1 MHIDLGTKMNN
12 TLLLDWIQILFVEI
26 FKNSCIVFLGPL
38 SSYQY
43 WIVQFLLDK
52 SYYRLTCQQNV
63 IYREV
68 MLLQVNLHFKV
79 T

>member
-1 MHIDLGTKMNN
+1 MHSI
-12 TLLLDWIQILFVEI
+12 
-26 FKNSCIVFLGPL
+26 SGPL

-68 MLLQVNLHFKV
+68 MLLQVNLHFKDLIQF
-79 T
+79 